1 MQIDE
6 RPGASGSSALRV
18 RLSCAEARPPPSDD
32 DDAAMLAWIGRVA
45 EVIANR
51 AEGETADLARRVAAV
66 ARATRGESQV
76 EWWVLDARCVRGGAS
91 PSEPADDQ
99 RPRPRGRGGARSRR
113 LCFAAS
119 SRSLTHHQERIAD

>member
-18 RLSCAEARPPPSDD
+18 RLLSCAEARPPPSDD
-32 DDAAMLAWIGRVA
+32 DDAAMLAWIGRMA

-76 EWWVLDARCVRGGAS
+76 EWWVLDARCVRGAQARPS
-91 PSEPADDQ
+91 PRTISV
-99 RPRPRGRGGARSRR
+99 RGRGARRR
-113 LCFAAS
+113 PLS
-119 SRSLTHHQERIAD
+119 TPLLRG

>member
-76 EWWVLDARCVRGGAS
+76 EWWVLDARCVRGGRKPVRA
-91 PSEPADDQ
+91 
-99 RPRPRGRGGARSRR
+99 RGRSASAAAGARRR
-113 LCFAAS
+113 PLS
-119 SRSLTHHQERIAD
+119 TPLLRG

>member
-32 DDAAMLAWIGRVA
+32 DDAAMLAWIGRMA

-76 EWWVLDARCVRGGAS
+76 EWWVLDARCVRGAQARPS
-91 PSEPADDQ
+91 PRTISVC
-99 RPRPRGRGGARSRR
+99 GRGGAAAPALDASASRLAPGPSPITR
-113 LCFAAS
+113 NV
-119 SRSLTHHQERIAD
+119 